1 VKAEWPTLGRKQLQ
15 TAIERE
21 LALPGELKNKR
32 TLVDDPRKEVN
43 TEVTKT
49 VGEFFRRR

>member
-1 VKAEWPTLGRKQLQ
+1 MAEDDTDSESN
-15 TAIERE
+15 AN
-21 LALPGELKNKR
+21 LPGKLKNKR